1 MNLEGIR
8 NLFNLGGVSAL
19 SKGYHIPTPTEQKT
33 QMIGLK
39 NLSLIAR
46 CFVWFIE
53 TFTCKNLRPFSQI
66 RYKFD
71 SKDFDSKTEQAGKNA
86 KTNILEQM
94 AYKRIVTQLSNL
106 HEYQK
111 YFYQLNP
118 QKYQV
123 IQQQIQQNQ
132 LPRQ

>member
-19 SKGYHIPTPTEQKT
+19 SKGYHITTPTEQKT

-71 SKDFDSKTEQAGKNA
+71 SKDFDSKTEQAGTKI
-86 KTNILEQM
+86 KTAIINQIFKSVRYLSNVKEYQNYFKTKFPD
-94 AYKRIVTQLSNL
+94 AYKDLI
-106 HEYQK
+106 
-111 YFYQLNP
+111 LNKKP
-118 QKYQV
+118 
-123 IQQQIQQNQ
+123 